1 MRRSREQRERCAP
14 HSHNVCLI
22 TLRVSL
28 CGAQVGTCGISRPG
42 VGGGGG
48 RRAHKKRLRD
58 NVRARTHNNQ
68 RHLSLALS
76 LASLRAQ
83 YAERAAQNNKE
94 QNTHRRRRLL
104 SVRESEENV
113 QSEGNTAVE
122 FIFTSRQRSGCSA
135 NIHSHRPVC
144 MAGLKLGLQTNNLT

>member
-1 MRRSREQRERCAP
+1 MYEQE
-14 HSHNVCLI
+14 HII
-22 TLRVSL
+22 TS
-28 CGAQVGTCGISRPG
+28 GIS
-42 VGGGGG
+42 
-48 RRAHKKRLRD
+48 
-58 NVRARTHNNQ
+58 
-68 RHLSLALS
+68 LSLSLS

-104 SVRESEENV
+104 SVRESEQNV

-135 NIHSHRPVC
+135 NIHRPVC
-144 MAGLKLGLQTNNLT
+144 MAGLKLGLQTNNLTWGAA